1 MEDKEVPEVVQ
12 NPVKQFLIMWGQS
25 AALLGLVLLAV
36 VVIIAVILGIAAMLK
51 FAGPLVG
58 AIVFFVIST
67 LGITIWGWLGGER
80 P

>member
-12 NPVKQFLIMWGQS
+12 NSAKQFLIMWGQS
-25 AALLGLVLLAV
+25 AALLGLVLLAI
-36 VVIIAVILGIAAMLK
+36 VVIIAVILGVAAMFK
-51 FAGPLVG
+51 FAGPLIG

-67 LGITIWGWLGGER
+67 LGITVWGWLGGER